1 MSGQQQQMPNQA
13 QQQQRF
19 PSQWSQVPPQVQ
31 GMHQQSMQPQQQQQ
45 RMRMNS
51 PRYSAMTPQ
60 MTMNQGI
67 TQTTSNQLPSD
78 DIMTFMSD
86 GFANS
91 HPNNNNQSGLSNQQQ
106 NPQQQ
111 AMNPSDQLTNLV
123 ENL

>member
-1 MSGQQQQMPNQA
+1 MSQPNQGMYQQQQQPQMSG

-45 RMRMNS
+45 RMNS

-67 TQTTSNQLPSD
+67 TQTTSNQLPSY

-86 GFANS
+86 GLAIL
-91 HPNNNNQSGLSNQQQ
+91 HQAEGQQ
-106 NPQQQ
+106 NPRNL
-111 AMNPSDQLTNLV
+111 NPSDQLSYFV